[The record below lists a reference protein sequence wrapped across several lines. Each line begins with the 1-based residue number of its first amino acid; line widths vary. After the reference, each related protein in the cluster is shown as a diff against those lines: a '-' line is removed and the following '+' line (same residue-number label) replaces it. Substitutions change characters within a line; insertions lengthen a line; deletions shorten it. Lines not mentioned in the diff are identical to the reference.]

1 MTTEALKVLVIE
13 DNEGDALL
21 MKFYLGESTTHKFIF
36 HHALNMAQAFEKME
50 TVDPDIILMDLNL
63 PDSTGLDTIKRFIEK
78 FPNKLIIVLTGLV
91 DEKTGLEAVRY
102 GAQDFLVKGK
112 FDSKVLVSSI
122 IFAFERFALNKRL
135 SSVNQDLNKGEERF
149 ELLQEMSNTGF
160 LEFNIATKMIY
171 ISKYLMLRNKLDK
184 QNIAFDDF
192 IELYADKNIR
202 MLEKLD
208 CIIKD
213 NNTEGELMFYS
224 RIVNSEIKANWKKNE
239 SLITFVV
246 SYPSKS

>member
-21 MKFYLGESTTHKFIF
+21 MKFYLGESTTHKFVF
-36 HHALNMAQAFEKME
+36 HHALNMSQAFEKME
-50 TVDPDIILMDLNL
+50 SLDPDIILMDLNL
-63 PDSTGLDTIKRFIEK
+63 PDSTGLETIKRFIER

-122 IFAFERFALNKRL
+122 IFAFERFTLNKRL
-135 SSVNQDLNKGEERF
+135 HNANQDLNKGEERF

-160 LEFNIATKMIY
+160 MEINFDTNMIF
-171 ISKYLMLRNKLDK
+171 ISKFLTRLNGLSNQEISLENFLDSHQNKKLE
-184 QNIAFDDF
+184 IS
-192 IELYADKNIR
+192 
-202 MLEKLD
+202 EKLEL
-208 CIIKD
+208 IKSD
-213 NNTEGELMFYS
+213 EKNEGFVHFFNFHLQKD
-224 RIVNSEIKANWKKNE
+224 VKAKWLKKNN
-239 SLITFVV
+239 VV
-246 SYPSKS
+246 AIVIPQYD

>member
-1 MTTEALKVLVIE
+1 
-13 DNEGDALL
+13 
-21 MKFYLGESTTHKFIF
+21 
-36 HHALNMAQAFEKME
+36 MAQAFDKMV

-63 PDSTGLDTIKRFIEK
+63 PDSTGIDTIKQFIEK

-160 LEFNIATKMIY
+160 IEFNIEKRIIYLSKFLMKQVNIPVQEFSLDQMLTLYENKKEKMLQTLDEILNDKKETGTIRY
-171 ISKYLMLRNKLDK
+171 FSIVSNKEIS
-184 QNIAFDDF
+184 AF
-192 IELYADKNIR
+192 
-202 MLEKLD
+202 
-208 CIIKD
+208 
-213 NNTEGELMFYS
+213 
-224 RIVNSEIKANWKKNE
+224 WKKDGK
-239 SLITFVV
+239 LITFVIP
-246 SYPSKS
+246 YPTKS